1 MYRQKN
7 KYIIENILDKEMKKC
22 QQGNSYRWQKKYE
35 YAGKCLGFIIKVLD
49 TTIDIVQF
57 VLSYEQLQGH
67 SGGQT

>member
-22 QQGNSYRWQKKYE
+22 QQGNSYCWQKKYE

-49 TTIDIVQF
+49 TTI
-57 VLSYEQLQGH
+57 
-67 SGGQT
+67 